1 VKVGVMPELPEV
13 EALRRELEKDLAG
26 RKIKTVE
33 PTSLKTLPRYR
44 TKKAFAELLE
54 GRKVAGLERRG
65 PFLVMRIE
73 GGDAVVFDLG
83 PQASLQRTAARQA
96 VTKST
101 QIVFTFTQ
109 GGQLRLVDPKAAS
122 EVWVVPHAELASTP
136 ELSGLGIDPL
146 EAAMSWDSFGRL
158 LWQRHAKLKQLLM
171 DRSVIIG
178 IGPMYSDEI
187 LFAAGL
193 RYDRDSDKLTEQE
206 IRRLYRAIVE
216 TMQDAVKYRTSPA
229 GVAAQ
234 KAANAGDPF
243 EDDGGDHYKVWER
256 DGEACRRCR
265 HDIVKMRING
275 KPTYFCTACQ
285 V

>member
-1 VKVGVMPELPEV
+1 MPELPEV
-13 EALRRELEKDLAG
+13 EALRRELEKDLSG

-44 TKKAFAELLE
+44 TKKAFSELLD
-54 GRKVAGLERRG
+54 GKKVIGLERRG
-65 PFLVMRIE
+65 PFLVMRVE
-73 GGDAVVFDLG
+73 GGEAVVFDLG
-83 PQASLQRTAARQA
+83 AQASLQRATARQT
-96 VTKST
+96 VTKAT

-109 GGQLRLVDPKAAS
+109 GGQLRLVDPKATS
-122 EVWVVPHAELASTP
+122 EVWVLPYAELASAP
-136 ELSGLGIDPL
+136 ELAGLGIDPL

-158 LWQRHAKLKQLLM
+158 IWQRHAKLKPMLM

-178 IGPMYSDEI
+178 IGPVYSDEI

-193 RYDRDSDKLTEQE
+193 RHDRESDKLTEQE

-243 EDDGGDHYKVWER
+243 EDDGQDHFKVWER
-256 DGEACRRCR
+256 DGESCRRCR
-265 HDIVKMRING
+265 HDIVKVRIG
-275 KPTYFCTACQ
+275 GRPTYFCTACQ